1 METILKKKKSMFN
14 RRSKSETIVM
24 AIAFVIMLFH
34 ICAILYVFLYG
45 VNLSLKWDQDSYL
58 DPEKR
63 NALSIFF
70 DKEKGIFEP
79 RFGNYLSAFT
89 QLEATGV
96 PFFTM
101 VFNSLWYS
109 LGGTLLSLTVAACS
123 TYIVAKYKNAFTRFI
138 FNLVIFLMIFPVVG
152 SGPSLYKLYIRPQ
165 IIRRSLNWNEL
176 VNALNA

>member
-70 DKEKGIFEP
+70 DKEKRTILNHRPILGLHNGFISFDGFLWAWSNNQLRHAPIILQILDSDEAHQSYLRLRALFE
-79 RFGNYLSAFT
+79 
-89 QLEATGV
+89 
-96 PFFTM
+96 
-101 VFNSLWYS
+101 
-109 LGGTLLSLTVAACS
+109 
-123 TYIVAKYKNAFTRFI
+123 
-138 FNLVIFLMIFPVVG
+138 
-152 SGPSLYKLYIRPQ
+152 
-165 IIRRSLNWNEL
+165 
-176 VNALNA
+176 